1 MIIPITAPRKIF
13 PPNTRAALIPIR
25 IGKNTNAA
33 LLNRWMIVYDP
44 EFAIAGNILLKPSSS
59 PIKRPLATIAGMIG
73 TNTSPSVLIIR
84 LKIFCFAVAAC
95 FTSSLVAAVMPAIAI
110 NSS

>member
-1 MIIPITAPRKIF
+1 MIKTNNTLCTYEELYYEMWETAGRYSRITRFQVIGSSHDE
-13 PPNTRAALIPIR
+13 RLIP
-25 IGKNTNAA
+25 AV
-33 LLNRWMIVYDP
+33 WV
-44 EFAIAGNILLKPSSS
+44 GNG
-59 PIKRPLATIAGMIG
+59 TQTVFCIAGMIG